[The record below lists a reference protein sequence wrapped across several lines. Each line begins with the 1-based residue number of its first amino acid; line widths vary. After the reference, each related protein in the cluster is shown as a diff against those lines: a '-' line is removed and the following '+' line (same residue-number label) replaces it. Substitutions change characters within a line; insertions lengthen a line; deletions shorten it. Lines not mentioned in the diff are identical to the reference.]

1 MNFLEL
7 LQLQT
12 TNTFLSLG
20 QLGSASVILAFA
32 LIVYGIFAGILGTLR
47 HNAQLQTSARYTG
60 VAIFLSLTVAMFS
73 MEAALL
79 TNDFSVQYVA
89 QHSSSTAPTWVKAVM
104 LWGALEGSILLWAWV
119 LTGYTAALALLTPN
133 SILRPWA
140 LIIMQSVQLFF
151 IVVIA
156 FVANPFTIVP
166 LAQYIG
172 PGPNPLLQN
181 HWMMAIH
188 PVLMYLGFVGL
199 TVPFAFAIAALITK
213 RPGNEWMQLTRRWT
227 LTGWGFLTA
236 AIVAGG
242 WWSYEVLGW
251 GGYWAWDPVENVSFM
266 PWLTAT
272 AFIHSV
278 QVQERRR
285 MLKSWNILLIAL
297 TFSLSI
303 LGTFLTRSGVLSSV
317 HAFGDGPVGPFFL
330 IFFIIVIAFTFGLLA
345 LRWDQVRDNAELDSP
360 VSREGSFIFG
370 NVLLLAI
377 TFTILLGTLFP
388 LIVEAISGNKVTVGA
403 PFFNQVSIPIWLS
416 LFGLMGIGP
425 LLPWRK
431 APNQTLIKNLFLLLI
446 GGLITGLSAYFLG
459 IKKPYPL
466 LTIAL
471 AGYNLTSLW
480 LLIAGAILPRMQ
492 ASGRSMAS
500 VFRRYAFENRR
511 RFGSMVV
518 HFGVIIVALGVVGSG
533 GYRVDEQ
540 VKIEFGKSIDFQG
553 YELKAIDKFMERT
566 PGRIT
571 AGAEVEVW
579 KADNK
584 LATLRPRI
592 NVFTDDRQ
600 DRGQPIPTPD
610 VLYRPM
616 HDIYLNVSGTVG
628 PEQDFVVLRLVQ
640 SPLIA
645 WIWLGGLIM
654 FIGTIYALLPDVR
667 ANLNKINTE
676 IPYSASKYT

>member
-7 LQLQT
+7 LKSQSPS
-12 TNTFLSLG
+12 TFLSLG
-20 QLGSASVILAFA
+20 QLGTASIILAFA
-32 LIVYGIFAGILGTLR
+32 LIIYGIFAGILGTLR
-47 HNAQLQTSARYTG
+47 RNAQLQTSARYAG
-60 VAIFLSLTVAMFS
+60 VAVFLSLTIAMFS

-79 TNDFSVQYVA
+79 TDDFSVQYVA
-89 QHSSSTAPTWVKAVM
+89 QHSSPTAPTWVKVVM
-104 LWGALEGSILLWAWV
+104 LWGALEGSILLWAWI
-119 LTGYTAALALLTPN
+119 LTGYTAALALMTPN
-133 SILRPWA
+133 NILRPWA
-140 LIIMQSVQLFF
+140 LTVMQLVQLFF
-151 IVVIA
+151 IAVVA

-166 LAQYIG
+166 LAQYLG

-188 PVLMYLGFVGL
+188 PILMYLGFVGL

-213 RPGNEWMQLTRRWT
+213 RPGSEWMKLTRHWT

-297 TFSLSI
+297 TFSLAI

-330 IFFIIVIAFTFGLLA
+330 AFFIVILLFTFGLLA
-345 LRWDQVRDNAELDSP
+345 LRWDQVQDRAELDSP
-360 VSREGSFIFG
+360 ISREGGFLFG
-370 NVLLLAI
+370 NVLFLAI
-377 TFTILLGTLFP
+377 TFTVLLGTLFP

-403 PFFNQVSIPIWLS
+403 PFFNQVSVPIWLAV
-416 LFGLMGIGP
+416 FALMGIGP

-431 APNQTLIKNLFLLLI
+431 AENQSLFKNLAWLTL
-446 GGLITGLSAYFLG
+446 GGLLAGISAYFLG
-459 IKKPYPL
+459 IRKLYPL
-466 LTIAL
+466 LAIAF
-471 AGYNLTSLW
+471 AGYNLVSLW
-480 LLIAGAILPRMQ
+480 LLITGAILPRMK
-492 ASGRSMAS
+492 ASGHNVTS
-500 VFRRYAFENRR
+500 VFKRYAFENKR
-511 RFGSMVV
+511 RFGSMIV
-518 HFGVIIVALGVVGSG
+518 HLGVIILALGIVGSG

-540 VKIEFGKSIDFQG
+540 VKVDFGKSINFQG
-553 YELKAIDKFMERT
+553 YELKAIDRFMERT

-571 AGAEVEVW
+571 AGAIVEVW
-579 KADNK
+579 KEENK

-592 NVFTDDRQ
+592 NVFTPN
-600 DRGQPIPTPD
+600 GENTANASQPVPTPD

-616 HDIYLNVSGTVG
+616 HDVYLNVSGTVD
-628 PEQDFVVLRLVQ
+628 PEQDFVVLRAVQ

-654 FIGTIYALLPDVR
+654 FIGTGYALLPNTGR
-667 ANLNKINTE
+667 NKKK
-676 IPYSASKYT
+676 SS